1 MDPNEFRPPTD
12 DLCKEWKGRVCL
24 NCAERAY
31 FDDQGKCT
39 KVDDNCNTWDRFD
52 GSCLTCYKGYSLN
65 GAACVRDAVVG
76 PTDLGCKT
84 WDWDNQVC
92 LACSAR
98 WVFNA
103 AGVCVPVDD
112 FCATHNQ
119 DGSCATCYKGYSLNG
134 AACVRDAVVG
144 PTDLGCKTWDWDNQ
158 VCLACSAR
166 WVFNA
171 AGVCVPVDDFCSTFD
186 LSGVC
191 TSCYKG
197 YNLSNGSCVIAN
209 ALCKTQSSDGTCSS
223 CYSGYVVYKKQC
235 FPLSKLA
242 DITLYY
248 AECCPEK
255 LAELQGKGRL

>member
-52 GSCLTCYKGYSLN
+52 GSCL
-65 GAACVRDAVVG
+65 
-76 PTDLGCKT
+76 
-84 WDWDNQVC
+84 
-92 LACSAR
+92 
-98 WVFNA
+98 
-103 AGVCVPVDD
+103 
-112 FCATHNQ
+112 
-119 DGSCATCYKGYSLNG
+119 TCYKGYSLNG